1 MHKWWYFNAVFLLG
15 VHCGSVY
22 LSDKVEDFILRHV
35 QSLVYGKIDEVIE
48 ILSMEADVLE
58 TFLEHLVDQCVIFGV
73 ICGWTLFDASVRKED
88 LGRLLTKFSV
98 PEVVRLEVL
107 SEAVDAEEFCGNTD
121 LLHHLKLAQVFL
133 LPAACGMFYQRVEFL
148 ILGPFG
154 PQT

>member
-1 MHKWWYFNAVFLLG
+1 MHKWWYFNEVFLLG

-98 PEVVRLEVL
+98 PEVVRSELL

-121 LLHHLKLAQVFL
+121 LLHHLKLAQVFFKRTL
-133 LPAACGMFYQRVEFL
+133 NKNCCATF
-148 ILGPFG
+148 
-154 PQT
+154 